1 MKTFIIKTLFILAAM
16 STLVHFTA
24 CKNAPT
30 EEAMPGEDSQ
40 AENTVK
46 LTENQ
51 LKNSEIIT
59 SELKPMEMSRL
70 VQLKGKVEVMP
81 EYATTV
87 SAPMAGFVKQI
98 KWMPGMN
105 VAKGQ
110 TVVRI
115 ENQDFIQLQEDYLR
129 EKSAAHFAQIE
140 YDRQLV
146 LSKGQASSDKV
157 LIAAEE
163 KLKQH
168 QLAAKSMAEK
178 LKLIYINP
186 ASLTTDAMTAQISIP
201 APVSGAITDVL
212 VNNGKYC
219 QEGDPLVQII
229 NTAGVRLVIKAFE
242 KDLSSINIGQKLLA
256 YTNEAPT
263 KKLNGRVEYIV
274 KNVNNEGFTNIICT
288 FDQVNISMMQG
299 QYMNAEIESQ
309 NRDAW
314 AIANDAI
321 VRFEGKEYI
330 FVKKENGEYE
340 MTKVEIGNR
349 VGDFTQIIDYQ
360 IYKNKKIVTT
370 GAYTLLM
377 KMKNVA
383 E

>member
-1 MKTFIIKTLFILAAM
+1 MNRILLAALLAG
-16 STLVHFTA
+16 TT
-24 CKNAPT
+24 
-30 EEAMPGEDSQ
+30 MPMG
-40 AENTVK
+40 
-46 LTENQ
+46 
-51 LKNSEIIT
+51 
-59 SELKPMEMSRL
+59 
-70 VQLKGKVEVMP
+70 
-81 EYATTV
+81 
-87 SAPMAGFVKQI
+87 
-98 KWMPGMN
+98 
-105 VAKGQ
+105 
-110 TVVRI
+110 
-115 ENQDFIQLQEDYLR
+115 
-129 EKSAAHFAQIE
+129 SAAYAQSA
-140 YDRQLV
+140 DDA
-146 LSKGQASSDKV
+146 ASDGDAIIV
-157 LIAAEE
+157 TARRVEE
-163 KLKQH
+163 NLQDV
-168 QLAAKSMAEK
+168 
-178 LKLIYINP
+178 P
-186 ASLTTDAMTAQISIP
+186 ISIS
-201 APVSGAITDVL
+201 ALGAADLAEQQIGTEFDL
-212 VNNGKYC
+212 QRATPGLTIRQNGSANQFNYSIRG
-219 QEGDPLVQII
+219 QSVDTYTNSPP
-229 NTAGVRLVIKAFE
+229 GV
-242 KDLSSINIGQKLLA
+242 LA

-274 KNVNNEGFTNIICT
+274 KNVNNEGFTNILCT
-288 FDQVNISMMQG
+288 FDQVNISLMQG